1 MAGEELSQ
9 SGDIFFEAQ
18 AQKSGL
24 FLGNKNSLFWYLTST
39 LTSSPARGMS
49 LLSLQVIWLRILV

>member
-18 AQKSGL
+18 AQKSSL
-24 FLGNKNSLFWYLTST
+24 VLANKNSLLWYLTSM
-39 LTSSPARGMS
+39 LTCLGYVAAA
-49 LLSLQVIWLRILV
+49 LQVIWLRFFV